1 LVYPAEVRVLG
12 AVRLSKMRDE
22 STSPERQ
29 RAQVEAWSQ
38 LHGHAVATITED
50 TDVSGKVPATL
61 RPGLGPWLTNPA
73 LSSQWDVLVAA
84 KMDRITRSVADLCDL
99 IEFCDK
105 HGKILVSVSESFDLS
120 TPAGRMVAHILA
132 SVAQFERERI
142 GERRAEAAMAL
153 QKAARWQG
161 GRFPFGYRPERN
173 GNGWLL
179 VPDPD
184 TAPVVAWMAE
194 RIVRGQSATSLARD
208 LEERGIRTPRGGKG
222 WSAEVVIG
230 VLRNPALTGHVHW
243 RGEMIRDDDGMAVRR
258 EPVLDDAVWAHVQV
272 ALDQNSQMRSGHR
285 RDASLLL
292 RVAFCG
298 RCGRPL
304 YRHLRV
310 LRNRRYDHYAC
321 AARLASGGRRCQ
333 EPYFRAEVLEHV
345 IEAVLLSSAGDVPMM
360 IRRVTPAQDRSAD
373 IAAKEEALAHLQ
385 ERIISAR
392 EPGLIGF
399 FEETARKL
407 LADLET
413 LRAEP
418 ARPETVSWEAT
429 GQTFGEYWAALP
441 ETGRHEFL
449 LRSAVRVYADHNTE
463 DPWPRPGTDGMVVLA
478 VHSGIRVN
486 IELGDLKALRDMA
499 GETSNAR
506 NQPLKASTT

>member
-1 LVYPAEVRVLG
+1 MAYSAEVRVLG

-29 RAQVEAWSQ
+29 RAQVEAWAQ
-38 LHGHAVATITED
+38 LHGHAVTAISED

-61 RPGLGPWLTNPA
+61 RPGLGPWLTDPA
-73 LSSQWDVLVAA
+73 LRSQWDVLVAA

-105 HGKILVSVSESFDLS
+105 HGKVLVSVSESFDLS

-153 QKAARWQG
+153 QKVARWQG
-161 GRFPFGYRPERN
+161 GRFLFGYRPERN
-173 GNGWLL
+173 RSGWLL

-184 TAPVVAWMAE
+184 TAPAVAWMAE

-208 LEERGIRTPRGGKG
+208 LEDRGIKTPRGGKH

-230 VLRNPALTGHVHW
+230 VLRNPALTGQVHW
-243 RGEMIRDDDGMAVRR
+243 RGEVVRNDDGVVVRR
-258 EPVLDDAVWAHVQV
+258 EPVLDDAMWARVQV
-272 ALDQNSQMRSGHR
+272 ALDQNSQVRGHR

-298 RCGRPL
+298 RCGSPL
-304 YRHLRV
+304 HRHVRK
-310 LRNRRYDHYAC
+310 LRNRSYDHYAC
-321 AARLASGGRRCQ
+321 AARLASGGRKCQ
-333 EPYFRAEVLEHV
+333 EPYFRTEVLEHV

-360 IRRVTPAQDRSAD
+360 IKQVTPAHDRSAD

-392 EPGLIGF
+392 EPSLFGF
-399 FEETARKL
+399 FEETAGKL
-407 LADLET
+407 LADLAA

-418 ARPETVSWEAT
+418 ARPETVSWLRT
-429 GQTFGEYWAALP
+429 GQTFGEYWDALS
-441 ETGRHEFL
+441 EAERHEFL
-449 LRSAVRVYADHNTE
+449 LRSAIRVHADHDLD
-463 DPWPRPGTDGMVVLA
+463 DPWPRPDPDGMVVLA
-478 VHSGIRVN
+478 VHDGIRVN
-486 IELGDLKALRDMA
+486 IELGDLKALRDLA
-499 GETSNAR
+499 GQT
-506 NQPLKASTT
+506 

>member
-1 LVYPAEVRVLG
+1 
-12 AVRLSKMRDE
+12 MRDE

-105 HGKILVSVSESFDLS
+105 HGKILVSVSVSESFDLS
-120 TPAGRMVAHILA
+120 TPAGRMVAHIFA

-173 GNGWLL
+173 GNAWLL

-208 LEERGIRTPRGGKG
+208 LEERGIRTPRGGQG

-258 EPVLDDAVWAHVQV
+258 EPVLDDPVWAHVQV
-272 ALDQNSQMRSGHR
+272 ALDQTRSEQPDALRTPGCVKPSSCACERSG
-285 RDASLLL
+285 
-292 RVAFCG
+292 G
-298 RCGRPL
+298 
-304 YRHLRV
+304 
-310 LRNRRYDHYAC
+310 
-321 AARLASGGRRCQ
+321 
-333 EPYFRAEVLEHV
+333 
-345 IEAVLLSSAGDVPMM
+345 
-360 IRRVTPAQDRSAD
+360 
-373 IAAKEEALAHLQ
+373 
-385 ERIISAR
+385 
-392 EPGLIGF
+392 
-399 FEETARKL
+399 
-407 LADLET
+407 
-413 LRAEP
+413 
-418 ARPETVSWEAT
+418 
-429 GQTFGEYWAALP
+429 AALCL
-441 ETGRHEFL
+441 RHAAAE
-449 LRSAVRVYADHNTE
+449 R
-463 DPWPRPGTDGMVVLA
+463 
-478 VHSGIRVN
+478 
-486 IELGDLKALRDMA
+486 
-499 GETSNAR
+499 
-506 NQPLKASTT
+506 

>member
-1 LVYPAEVRVLG
+1 
-12 AVRLSKMRDE
+12 M
-22 STSPERQ
+22 
-29 RAQVEAWSQ
+29 
-38 LHGHAVATITED
+38 AT
-50 TDVSGKVPATL
+50 
-61 RPGLGPWLTNPA
+61 RPGFARPFIDAVVTDLRDKPQVA
-73 LSSQWDVLVAA
+73 SSTWVAA
-84 KMDRITRSVADLCDL
+84 IAAGSRSATGLSETATGGSWFPTL
-99 IEFCDK
+99 ILRRSWP
-105 HGKILVSVSESFDLS
+105 GWPSGLSAASRPLRLPGIL
-120 TPAGRMVAHILA
+120 
-132 SVAQFERERI
+132 
-142 GERRAEAAMAL
+142 RRA
-153 QKAARWQG
+153 
-161 GRFPFGYRPERN
+161 
-173 GNGWLL
+173 
-179 VPDPD
+179 
-184 TAPVVAWMAE
+184 
-194 RIVRGQSATSLARD
+194 
-208 LEERGIRTPRGGKG
+208 GIKTPRGGKG

-243 RGEMIRDDDGMAVRR
+243 RGEVIRDDDGMAVRR

-272 ALDQNSQMRSGHR
+272 ALDQNSQTRSGRR
-285 RDASLLL
+285 RDASVL
-292 RVAFCG
+292 
-298 RCGRPL
+298 
-304 YRHLRV
+304 

-345 IEAVLLSSAGDVPMM
+345 IEAVLLSSAGNVPMM
-360 IRRVTPAQDRSAD
+360 IRRVTPAQDRPAD

-407 LADLET
+407 LADLEA

-418 ARPETVSWEAT
+418 ARPETVSWEPT

-449 LRSAVRVYADHNTE
+449 LRSAIRVYADHNTE

-478 VHSGIRVN
+478 VHGGIRVN

-506 NQPLKASTT
+506 SQPLKTSAT